1 MCTDG
6 EKMALIRLRDF
17 SKREHT
23 MPLRSLP
30 VALRFTSKEKEL
42 RVTHLPEDLQCK
54 VGELYTKEN
63 SILL

>member
-1 MCTDG
+1 
-6 EKMALIRLRDF
+6 
-17 SKREHT
+17 